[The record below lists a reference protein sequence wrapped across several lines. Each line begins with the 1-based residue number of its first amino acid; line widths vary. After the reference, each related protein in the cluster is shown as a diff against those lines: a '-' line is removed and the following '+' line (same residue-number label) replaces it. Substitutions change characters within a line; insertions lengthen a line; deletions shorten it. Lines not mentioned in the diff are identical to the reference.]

1 MFALLF
7 LASMGCSTTSVELA
21 QDCDVRLE
29 VLTPSEGES
38 GTEVTAGI
46 TPASTV
52 WDTAVYVGS
61 QRAEV
66 LAVQRE
72 DCLNC
77 DECRADNDCSECE
90 DCDAC
95 DEQCD
100 IECVETVTFKAI
112 GNEPGRVQ
120 VSIYNGYG
128 QSNTQPFSLMASDTG
143 GPVDEDTAAD
153 SGSTGIDS
161 GDPGVPDTGES
172 SPTDSGVD

>member
-7 LASMGCSTTSVELA
+7 LASMGCSTTSVQLA
-21 QDCDVRLE
+21 QDCDVRLD
-29 VLTPSEGES
+29 VLSPSEGEA
-38 GTEVTAGI
+38 GTEVTAGL

-72 DCLNC
+72 DCLAC
-77 DECRADNDCSECE
+77 DECRSDNDCSECE

-100 IECVETVTFKAI
+100 VECVETVTFKAI
-112 GNEPGRVQ
+112 GNEPGTVQ

-128 QSNTQPFSLMASDTG
+128 QSNPQPFSLTAPDTG
-143 GPVDEDTAAD
+143 GPADEDTAAD
-153 SGSTGIDS
+153 SDTSDLDS
-161 GDPGVPDTGES
+161 GVPDATDTGES
-172 SPTDSGVD
+172 TPADSGAD